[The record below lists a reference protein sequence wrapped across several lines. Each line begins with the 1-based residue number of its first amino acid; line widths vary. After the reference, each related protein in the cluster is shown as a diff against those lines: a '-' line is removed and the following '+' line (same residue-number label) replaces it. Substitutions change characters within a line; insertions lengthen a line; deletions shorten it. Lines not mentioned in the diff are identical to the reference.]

1 MKMYDYAHYL
11 NEIEKYNADTI
22 LFGLIDIVS
31 LMGAVLIIVLV
42 TFLVSTIL
50 KGSEDL
56 RSSLRGS
63 HSFFVVLV
71 ILIGLVTASIMNGGF
86 RAFAYVGESD
96 NDITNRYL
104 KNAKQVV
111 TVKTVPI
118 YSLNTGNSE
127 KIEGNISGSFLF
139 ISGGIKTN
147 HNRLYTYVV
156 KKADGYQVLDLNSEY
171 KIDNDK
177 QVYINESSDKP
188 SLVIKSYQYEDDNF
202 NTLLNKQRLQSMDFS
217 SPLKK
222 DKFIFNVPKGTVTSF
237 KAD

>member
-1 MKMYDYAHYL
+1 MYDYAHYL
-11 NEIEKYNADTI
+11 NEIEKDTASTI
-22 LFGLIDIVS
+22 LFGLIGIVS
-31 LMGAVLIIVLV
+31 LMSIVLIIVLV
-42 TFLVSTIL
+42 TILVSTII
-50 KGSEDL
+50 KGPEDL
-56 RSSLRGS
+56 RSSLLGS

-86 RAFAYVGESD
+86 RAFARVGESD
-96 NDITNRYL
+96 NDIANRYL

-127 KIEGNISGSFLF
+127 KIEGDISGSFLF
-139 ISGGIKTN
+139 ISGDIKTK

-171 KIDNDK
+171 KIDDDK

-188 SLVIKSYQYEDDNF
+188 SLVIKSYRYEDDNF
-202 NTLLNKQRLQSMDFS
+202 NTLLNKQRLQSMNFS

-222 DKFIFNVPKGTVTSF
+222 AKFIFNVPKGTGISF
-237 KAD
+237 KAE